1 MKYHIDTIPIWD
13 ALHTN
18 SECPLCAL
26 RRKTERLL
34 IARNLGA
41 AVMSP
46 DTRLKVNEKG
56 FCPHHQVMLYNQPGG
71 NRLGHGLM
79 MLSHLQT
86 LRPKL
91 ERALNKPGQS
101 GHAKTGLARMFSRA
115 GNNQAEQAR
124 SPLSDLAESC
134 LICDELRV
142 QSQRQAASLLHLWKT
157 DKAFRDAF
165 ARSKGLCL
173 SHTELT
179 IAMADE
185 LLAGNTL
192 ETYIKTARALLS
204 ESLARLEEELNWFT
218 QKFDYRNA
226 QKPWGDSKDALE
238 RTVNKLRGWC
248 LGSEPM
254 QDEP

>member
-1 MKYHIDTIPIWD
+1 MKYHIDTIPVWD
-13 ALHTN
+13 ALHAN

-34 IARNLGA
+34 VERNLGA

-56 FCPHHQVMLYNQPGG
+56 FCTHHQAMMYNQPGG

-91 ERALNKPGQS
+91 ERELGKPGLS
-101 GHAKTGLARMFSRA
+101 GRAKPGLARIFSRA
-115 GNNQAEQAR
+115 KDNQAERTR
-124 SPLSDLAESC
+124 SPLSELAGDC
-134 LICDELRV
+134 LICDELLS

-157 DKAFRDAF
+157 DKTFRDAF
-165 ARSKGLCL
+165 TQSKGLCL
-173 SHTELT
+173 PHTDFT
-179 IAMADE
+179 TSMADE
-185 LLAGNTL
+185 LLTGETL
-192 ETYIKTARALLS
+192 EAYVKTVRTLLS
-204 ESLARLEEELNWFT
+204 ESLARLEEELNWFA

-226 QKPWGDSKDALE
+226 QKPWGTSRDALE